1 MENKINPSSSNKEK
15 DITFF
20 LPTIYQI
27 VLYFLISCLVLIMLN
42 TGKAWDYLNNT
53 VLIPQGGLD
62 SIIATNAPSLH
73 TVLNY
78 VSQSII
84 LQVIFWVFV
93 GSVVYVLIWF
103 VKNIAINL
111 LNDITADQYIHP
123 KSYQRT
129 KFWSSILARRIFFW
143 VSAVI
148 VVVYI
153 SVSMRFIFYL
163 ANICYEAIV
172 KFHPVHSS
180 LTILESA
187 LVITGVIYILVVVVH
202 IVANSWRLLYKD
214 L

>member
-27 VLYFLISCLVLIMLN
+27 VLYFLISCLLLIMLN

-129 KFWSSILARRIFFW
+129 KFWSSILARF
-143 VSAVI
+143 
-148 VVVYI
+148 
-153 SVSMRFIFYL
+153 L